1 MKLKF
6 PILAAA
12 LLVTSGCAVKDNPIY
27 GENGVIR
34 DRGQEYAYAQ
44 AGKRLEIP
52 AELDAKST
60 QDVLTVPQINE
71 SLVASAELVPE
82 APRPEFFFAAEGNDR
97 ASIRPLEGDRVII
110 VDEPID
116 LVWRE
121 LQPFWND
128 AEIKLETSDPRDG
141 VMESEWIRVE
151 GEDLSYLQRLLNNL
165 KFNSEANEPS
175 LNKLR
180 VRLRPDPENTSRT
193 AISLQQAQIPLSGDK
208 EQVNWSKDAT
218 ELDYSN
224 EIMFAM
230 LNYLSRGDISATAPT
245 LSKFE
250 KGEGPTAQMGM
261 DSRNQPLLNVR
272 ASGDQA
278 WDLVNASLD
287 VAGIDVGTRDQEA
300 GVIYLTFVSKIRDQQ
315 YDGFWDWLKNREQ
328 GPISFDLVNPNRID
342 TSSNPDITYSSDP
355 NAIVRGAEPTQEEL
369 KSMDGFKVWVGNR
382 VVYVFGQDSQKRT
395 SSDGDTLLYKRY
407 QLHFDRARTGV
418 LLSVRDD
425 KGTLADPIGAE
436 ELLWAIKDHL
446 K

>member
-6 PILAAA
+6 PILATAI
-12 LLVTSGCAVKDNPIY
+12 LVTTGCAVKDNPIY

-128 AEIKLETSDPRDG
+128 AEIKLETSDPREG

-180 VRLRPDPENTSRT
+180 VRLRPDPENTART

-208 EQVNWSKDAT
+208 DQVNWSKDAT

-230 LNYLSRGDISATAPT
+230 LNYLSRGDITATAPT

-272 ASGDQA
+272 ASGDEA

-287 VAGIDVGTRDQEA
+287 AAGIDVGTRDQES
-300 GVIYLTFVSKIRDQQ
+300 GVIYLTYKHSVIKEEPK
-315 YDGFWDWLKNREQ
+315 GFLEWLRARET
-328 GPISFDLVNPNRID
+328 GPITIKFPGSEEPKAVKENVV
-342 TSSNPDITYSSDP
+342 YSSDP
-355 NAIVRGAEPTQEEL
+355 DAIVVGAEPTQEEL
-369 KSMDGFKVWVGNR
+369 QNMEGFKVWMGGR
-382 VVYVFGQDSQKRT
+382 VVYVFGQDNQQRT
-395 SSDGDTLLYKRY
+395 NADGDTFTYKRY
-407 QLHFDRARTGV
+407 QLHFNRARSGV
-418 LLSVRDD
+418 LLSVKDD
-425 KGTLADPIGAE
+425 KGEAANAQGAE